1 MKPAYDRMIQF
12 LDAERNRFGN
22 RTFEQEQTFKLNMIW
37 QNALDVDFTKLNY
50 DFVLTSPPYVNL
62 ELYEHMEPWQS
73 DESFYKQFFIPL
85 WKKCID
91 NIQPGGNV
99 AFNISP
105 KMYEDALT
113 HGLMESHLFQ
123 KIKVCDEEEDLK
135 QQLGQQTGKKKQ
147 DKIYVW
153 KC

>member
-1 MKPAYDRMIQF
+1 M
-12 LDAERNRFGN
+12 
-22 RTFEQEQTFKLNMIW
+22 
-37 QNALDVDFTKLNY
+37 V
-50 DFVLTSPPYVNL
+50 
-62 ELYEHMEPWQS
+62 PWQS
-73 DESFYKQFFIPL
+73 DKAFYEQFFIPL
-85 WKKCID
+85 WKKCVD

-105 KMYEDALT
+105 KMYEDALA
-113 HGLMESHLFQ
+113 HGL
-123 KIKVCDEEEDLK
+123 KACDEEEDLK